1 MKTGDSLQ
9 IKPGFD
15 ATLGMGGTGPMPA
28 QVAYIHPRRRFYTVR
43 FTAPAGAAGGR
54 RSRAAP
60 VGGTAERMGDG
71 RENDCHI

>member
-1 MKTGDSLQ
+1 MKIGDSLQ

-43 FTAPAGAAGGR
+43 FTAAGGGSR
-54 RSRAAP
+54 RKAFPCSP
-60 VGGTAERMGDG
+60 CERDRRKDG
-71 RENDCHI
+71 RRT